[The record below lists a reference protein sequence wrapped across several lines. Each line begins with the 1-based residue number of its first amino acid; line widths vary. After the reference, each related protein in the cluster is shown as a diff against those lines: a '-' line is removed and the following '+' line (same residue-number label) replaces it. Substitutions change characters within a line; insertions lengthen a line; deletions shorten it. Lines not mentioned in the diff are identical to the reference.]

1 MICVV
6 IFILKYFFKWKIMFC
21 TYVHTLLKKKMEKRK
36 EKIEESFHEVFEFER
51 FYNVVRY
58 GLI

>member
-1 MICVV
+1 
-6 IFILKYFFKWKIMFC
+6 MFC